1 MRMLLPW
8 VLVCAALIVVGAR
21 TRDGWVIA
29 LAIGALLA
37 ACIVAGIV
45 PSL

>member
-1 MRMLLPW
+1 MRALLPW
-8 VLVCAALIVVGAR
+8 VFAVAALLVVGAR

-29 LAIGALLA
+29 LALATLVAALVA
-37 ACIVAGIV
+37 AAAL